1 MWQAV
6 VGPLIALVLLT
17 PFFVVIML
25 LVLIR

>member
-6 VGPLIALVLLT
+6 VGPLIALALLA

-25 LVLIR
+25 LVNVH